1 MKKNFY
7 VCLSAIMMAATLS
20 VSFTSC
26 NGDDEVVPPKS
37 ISTTYRTNVADSLY
51 ILKHKV
57 GQEVDLVFC
66 KHINIIEFTGGV
78 YLKKYQIHSNN
89 CVSGHIKWQADIFGT
104 ESDWNHWNDDWKY
117 NRKQIENLT
126 YEADFKNGTLTF
138 SNGEI
143 YQYATN
149 SEEKI
154 ISLTNKKNGILF
166 VVWDDIKP

>member
-26 NGDDEVVPPKS
+26 KNDDDDVVPPKS
-37 ISTTYRTNVADSLY
+37 ISTIYRSNVVDSLY
-51 ILKHKV
+51 KYEYTV
-57 GQEVDLVFC
+57 GINNIKEVNFVFC

-78 YLKKYQIHSNN
+78 YLKKYQIHSND

-117 NRKQIENLT
+117 NRRT
-126 YEADFKNGTLTF
+126 VGNGGDL
-138 SNGEI
+138 E
-143 YQYATN
+143 
-149 SEEKI
+149 
-154 ISLTNKKNGILF
+154 
-166 VVWDDIKP
+166 VVVDGDGAVGG